1 MFLTDLH
8 CRVGLAVIFF
18 AFALGAWGVIAF
30 LRGMGVSG
38 SFFGAL
44 LIGEILIIAQAVIGV
59 ALIVVGRFPAD
70 GLHLLYGVV
79 LPLSWVAVYVYT
91 RGAQT
96 QREMIIYAIMSFF
109 VMGLGIRG
117 IMTGGALPVCL
128 PF

>member
-8 CRVGLAVIFF
+8 CRVGLAVVFF
-18 AFALGAWGVIAF
+18 SFALGAWGVLAF

-38 SFFGAL
+38 SYFGAL
-44 LIGEILIIAQAVIGV
+44 VIGEVLIVAQALVGV
-59 ALIVVGRFPAD
+59 ALLLTGQFPVD
-70 GLHLLYGVV
+70 GLHLLYGIVI
-79 LPLSWVAVYVYT
+79 PLAWVAVYVYT

-96 QREMIIYAIMSFF
+96 RREMIIYAVMSFF

-117 IMTGGALPVCL
+117 IMTGGSMPVCL

>member
-18 AFALGAWGVIAF
+18 AFALGVWGVIAF
-30 LRGMGVSG
+30 LRGMGVTG
-38 SFFGAL
+38 SYVGAL
-44 LIGEILIIAQAVIGV
+44 IIGEILILAQAVMGV
-59 ALIVVGRFPAD
+59 LLIVSGRFPMD
-70 GLHLLYGVV
+70 GLHLLYGIVI
-79 LPLSWVAVYVYT
+79 PLAWAAVYVYT

-96 QREMIIYAIMSFF
+96 RREMIIYGVMSFI

-117 IMTGGALPVCL
+117 IMTGGAAPVCL

>member
-8 CRVGLAVIFF
+8 CRVGLALIFF
-18 AFALGAWGVIAF
+18 AFALGVWGVLAF
-30 LRGMGVSG
+30 LRGMGVTG
-38 SFFGAL
+38 SYIGAL
-44 LIGEILIIAQAVIGV
+44 FVGEILIIAQAVIGL
-59 ALIVVGRFPAD
+59 ALILAGRFPMD

-79 LPLSWVAVYVYT
+79 TPLAWAAVYVYT

-96 QREMIIYAIMSFF
+96 KREMIIYGLMSFF

-117 IMTGGALPVCL
+117 IMTGAAAPTCL

>member
-8 CRVGLAVIFF
+8 CRVALALVFF
-18 AFALGAWGVIAF
+18 SFALGVWGVFAF
-30 LRGMGVSG
+30 LRGMGVTG
-38 SFFGAL
+38 SYIGAL
-44 LIGEILIIAQAVIGV
+44 FIGEILIIAQALIGV
-59 ALIVVGRFPAD
+59 GLLVTGQFPMD

-79 LPLSWVAVYVYT
+79 TPLAWAAVYVYT

-96 QREMIIYAIMSFF
+96 KREMIIYALMSFF

-117 IMTGGALPVCL
+117 IMTGGAAPVCL